1 MRWWMMLIDTVIEMV
16 QRFIEIRR
24 ARTWGCINFRPL
36 DVVETVME
44 HETYGDGDMK
54 KYNIPTTYNLINY
67 VLRALSSYRLLY
79 FTVLSDKVKYVLCRD
94 SPIWQHPEKINEY
107 IQRYESYERGRYY
120 LDVYENEGLV
130 LFTTNVD
137 ADETFTEI
145 INSMRKAIKDGF
157 DVMNLA
163 KLLNGKVVSGSTNYR
178 IYIGIRHKN
187 AVKTPSQQ
195 RTVKITSTR
204 RIILLCIADGAN
216 QYDKIIDCVREKR
229 ASKYDDVYS
238 IVLNA
243 LRTLGLNEILICDG
257 TGYYINPAYQAMIQ
271 GFIKA

>member
-1 MRWWMMLIDTVIEMV
+1 MQIDEIVSMV

-24 ARTWGCINFRPL
+24 VKTRGCINFRPL
-36 DVVETVME
+36 DVVETVTAY
-44 HETYGDGDMK
+44 ETYGDGDVR

-67 VLRALSSYRLLY
+67 VLRALTAFKLLY
-79 FTVLSDKVKYVLCRD
+79 FTVLSDKVKYVLCHD
-94 SPIWQHPEKINEY
+94 SPIWQHPEKIREY
-107 IQRYESYERGRYY
+107 IQRYESYEKSRYY
-120 LDVYENEGLV
+120 LDVYMNEGLV

-137 ADETFTEI
+137 DAEIFTDI
-145 INSMRKAIKDGF
+145 IKSIRKAIKDGF

-178 IYIGIRHKN
+178 IYIGIQRRDRVRVVN
-187 AVKTPSQQ
+187 QQ
-195 RTVKITSTR
+195 RMVKITPIRKT
-204 RIILLCIADGAN
+204 ILLCIADGAN

-229 ASKYDDVYS
+229 TSKYDDVYS

-243 LRTLGLNEILICDG
+243 LRTLCLNEILICDG
-257 TGYYINPAYQAMIQ
+257 TGYYINPAYQAMVQ

>member
-1 MRWWMMLIDTVIEMV
+1 MLIETVIEMI
-16 QRFIEIRR
+16 QKFIEIRR

-36 DVVETVME
+36 DVVETVIE
-44 HETYGDGDMK
+44 YSVYGDGDMK

-67 VLRALSSYRLLY
+67 VLRALSSYKLLF

-137 ADETFTEI
+137 DDETFTDI
-145 INSMRKAIKDGF
+145 IKSIRKAIKDGF

-216 QYDKIIDCVREKR
+216 QYDKIIDCVREKK

-243 LRTLGLNEILICDG
+243 LRTLCLNEILICDG
-257 TGYYINPAYQAMIQ
+257 TGYYINPAYLPMVQ

>member
-1 MRWWMMLIDTVIEMV
+1 MLIDTVIEMV

-67 VLRALSSYRLLY
+67 VLRVLSSFRLLY
-79 FTVLSDKVKYVLCRD
+79 FTVLSDKVKYILCRD

-107 IQRYESYERGRYY
+107 IQRYEQAKWSKYY

-137 ADETFTEI
+137 DDETFTDI
-145 INSMRKAIKDGF
+145 IKSIRKAIKDGF

-163 KLLNGKVVSGSTNYR
+163 RMINGNVTSTPTNYR
-178 IYIGIRHKN
+178 IYIGIKHRDRVRVVN
-187 AVKTPSQQ
+187 QQ
-195 RTVKITSTR
+195 RMVKITPIR
-204 RIILLCIADGAN
+204 KIILLCIADGAN

-229 ASKYDDVYS
+229 PSKYDDVYS

-243 LRTLGLNEILICDG
+243 LRTLCLNEILICDG

-271 GFIKA
+271 GFTKA

>member
-1 MRWWMMLIDTVIEMV
+1 MMQIDEIVSMI

-24 ARTWGCINFRPL
+24 ARTWGCISFRPL
-36 DVVETVME
+36 DVIETVLE
-44 HETYGDGDMK
+44 YTVHGDGDIR

-94 SPIWQHPEKINEY
+94 SPIWQHPEKIREY
-107 IQRYESYERGRYY
+107 MQRYESYERGRYY

-137 ADETFTEI
+137 DDEIFTKVLDAI
-145 INSMRKAIKDGF
+145 RKTIKNEF
-157 DVMNLA
+157 NVMDLA

-178 IYIGIRHKN
+178 IHIGIQRRDRVRVVN
-187 AVKTPSQQ
+187 QQ
-195 RTVKITSTR
+195 RIVKITPIR
-204 RIILLCIADGAN
+204 KIILLCIADGAN

-229 ASKYDDVYS
+229 TSKYDDVYS
-238 IVLNA
+238 IVLNT
-243 LRTLGLNEILICDG
+243 LRTLCLNEILICDG
-257 TGYYINPAYQAMIQ
+257 TGYYINPVYQAMVQ

>member
-1 MRWWMMLIDTVIEMV
+1 MV

-36 DVVETVME
+36 DVVQTVIAYSV
-44 HETYGDGDMK
+44 YGDGDMK

-67 VLRALSSYRLLY
+67 VLRVLSSYRLLY

-94 SPIWQHPEKINEY
+94 SPIWDKTEKIREY
-107 IQRYESYERGRYY
+107 IQRYEIEKKDGYY

-137 ADETFTEI
+137 DDEIFTDVVNAI
-145 INSMRKAIKDGF
+145 RKTIKDGF

-178 IYIGIRHKN
+178 IYIGIKHRDRVRVVN
-187 AVKTPSQQ
+187 QQ
-195 RTVKITSTR
+195 RTVKITPIR
-204 RIILLCIADGAN
+204 KIILLCIADGAN

-229 ASKYDDVYS
+229 PSKYDDVYS

-243 LRTLGLNEILICDG
+243 LRTLCLNEILICDG

-271 GFIKA
+271 GFTKA

>member
-1 MRWWMMLIDTVIEMV
+1 MRWWMMLIETVIEMV

-36 DVVETVME
+36 DVVETVIE
-44 HETYGDGDMK
+44 YSVYGDGDMK

-67 VLRALSSYRLLY
+67 VLRVLSSYRLLY

-107 IQRYESYERGRYY
+107 IQRYEIEKKDGYY

-137 ADETFTEI
+137 DDEIFTDVVNAI
-145 INSMRKAIKDGF
+145 RKTIKNGF
-157 DVMNLA
+157 NVMDLA

-178 IYIGIRHKN
+178 IYICIQTKN
-187 AVKTPSQQ
+187 RVKDASQQ
-195 RTVKITSTR
+195 RIVKITPFR
-204 RIILLCIADGAN
+204 KVLLRCIASGKT
-216 QYDKIIDCVREKR
+216 QYGEIVECVRESR
-229 ASKYDDVYS
+229 IIRYSDVYS
-238 IVLNA
+238 NVLNA
-243 LRTLGLNEILICDG
+243 LRTLCLHQVLICDG
-257 TGYYINPAYQAMIQ
+257 NGYFINPAYHGLISRLV
-271 GFIKA
+271 KT

>member
-1 MRWWMMLIDTVIEMV
+1 MQIDEIVSMI
-16 QRFIEIRR
+16 QKFIEIRR

-36 DVVETVME
+36 DVVETVIDYSV
-44 HETYGDGDMK
+44 YGDGDMK

-67 VLRALSSYRLLY
+67 VLRVLSSYRLLY
-79 FTVLSDKVKYVLCRD
+79 FTVLSDKVKYVLCHD
-94 SPIWQHPEKINEY
+94 SPIWQRPEKINEY
-107 IQRYESYERGRYY
+107 IQRYEIEKKDGYY

-137 ADETFTEI
+137 DDEIFTDI
-145 INSMRKAIKDGF
+145 VNAIRKTIKDGF

-178 IYIGIRHKN
+178 IYIGIKHRDRVRVVN
-187 AVKTPSQQ
+187 QQ
-195 RTVKITSTR
+195 RTVKITPIR
-204 RIILLCIADGAN
+204 KIILLCIADGAN

-243 LRTLGLNEILICDG
+243 LRTLCLNEILICDG

-271 GFIKA
+271 GFTKA

>member
-1 MRWWMMLIDTVIEMV
+1 
-16 QRFIEIRR
+16 
-24 ARTWGCINFRPL
+24 
-36 DVVETVME
+36 
-44 HETYGDGDMK
+44 
-54 KYNIPTTYNLINY
+54 
-67 VLRALSSYRLLY
+67 
-79 FTVLSDKVKYVLCRD
+79 
-94 SPIWQHPEKINEY
+94 
-107 IQRYESYERGRYY
+107 
-120 LDVYENEGLV
+120 
-130 LFTTNVD
+130 
-137 ADETFTEI
+137 
-145 INSMRKAIKDGF
+145 
-157 DVMNLA
+157 MNLA

-243 LRTLGLNEILICDG
+243 LRTLCLNEILICDG

>member
-1 MRWWMMLIDTVIEMV
+1 MLIDEIISMV

-24 ARTWGCINFRPL
+24 ARTLGCINFRPL
-36 DVVETVME
+36 DVVQTVIE
-44 HETYGDGDMK
+44 YSVYGDGDMK

-67 VLRALSSYRLLY
+67 VLRALSSYKLLF

-137 ADETFTEI
+137 DDELFTDVVNAI
-145 INSMRKAIKDGF
+145 RKTIKDGF

-178 IYIGIRHKN
+178 IYIGIRHKD

-195 RTVKITSTR
+195 RIVKITPFR
-204 RIILLCIADGAN
+204 KVLLRCIANGKT
-216 QYDKIIDCVREKR
+216 QYGEIVECVRESR
-229 ASKYDDVYS
+229 IIRYSDVYS
-238 IVLNA
+238 NVLNA
-243 LRTLGLNEILICDG
+243 LRTLCLHQVLICDG
-257 TGYYINPAYQAMIQ
+257 NGYFINPAYQAMIQ
-271 GFIKA
+271 GLVKT

>member
-1 MRWWMMLIDTVIEMV
+1 MMLIDTVIEMV

-36 DVVETVME
+36 DVVETVMAY
-44 HETYGDGDMK
+44 ETYGDGGMK

-67 VLRALSSYRLLY
+67 VLRVLTSYRLLY
-79 FTVLSDKVKYVLCRD
+79 FTVLSDKVKYILCRD

-137 ADETFTEI
+137 DDELFTDVVNAI
-145 INSMRKAIKDGF
+145 RKTIKDGF

-163 KLLNGKVVSGSTNYR
+163 RLLNGKVVSGSANYR
-178 IYIGIRHKN
+178 VYIGIQTRN
-187 AVKTPSQQ
+187 RVKDASQQ
-195 RTVKITSTR
+195 RIVKITPFR
-204 RIILLCIADGAN
+204 KVLLRCIANGKT
-216 QYDKIIDCVREKR
+216 QYGEIVECVRESR
-229 ASKYDDVYS
+229 IIRYTDVYS
-238 IVLNA
+238 NVLNA
-243 LRTLGLNEILICDG
+243 LRTLCLHQVLICDG
-257 TGYYINPAYQAMIQ
+257 NGYFINPAYLPMIQ
-271 GFIKA
+271 GFIKT

>member
-1 MRWWMMLIDTVIEMV
+1 MMLIETVIEMI
-16 QRFIEIRR
+16 QRFIEVRR

-36 DVVETVME
+36 DVVQTVIE
-44 HETYGDGDMK
+44 YSVYGDGDMK
-54 KYNIPTTYNLINY
+54 KYNTPTTYNLINY
-67 VLRALSSYRLLY
+67 VLRALSSYKLLY
-79 FTVLSDKVKYVLCRD
+79 FTVLSDRVKYVLCRD

-107 IQRYESYERGRYY
+107 IQRYESYEKGRYY

-137 ADETFTEI
+137 DDELFTDVVNAI
-145 INSMRKAIKDGF
+145 RKTIKDGF

-178 IYIGIRHKN
+178 IYIGIKHRDRVRVVN
-187 AVKTPSQQ
+187 QQ

-243 LRTLGLNEILICDG
+243 LRTLCLNEILICDG
-257 TGYYINPAYQAMIQ
+257 TGYYINPAYQAMVQ
-271 GFIKA
+271 GFVKT